1 MNEKL
6 ARASTRGFSLMELM
20 VVITILGILAVVV
33 QKNVWPMIGKAKQ
46 NTAKANIRTMMDA
59 IGQYK
64 LNNSK
69 LPDSLD
75 ALVTPDP
82 RNNNE
87 AYLEDETVPLDPWE
101 NPFDYKRD
109 GSKFE
114 ILSYGADGTPGGE
127 GEDED
132 LSSKTVKK

>member
-1 MNEKL
+1 MNPKL
-6 ARASTRGFSLMELM
+6 TRATTRGFSLMELM

-46 NTAKANIRTMMDA
+46 NTAKANIRTFMDA
-59 IGQYK
+59 IGQYR
-64 LNNSK
+64 LNNNK

-75 ALVTPDP
+75 ALVMPDP
-82 RNNNE
+82 KNQNQ
-87 AYLEDETVPLDPWE
+87 AYIEDETVPLDPWD
-101 NPFDYKRD
+101 NPYDYKKD

-114 ILSYGADGTPGGE
+114 ILSYGADGTQGGE

-132 LSSKTVKK
+132 ISSKNVKK